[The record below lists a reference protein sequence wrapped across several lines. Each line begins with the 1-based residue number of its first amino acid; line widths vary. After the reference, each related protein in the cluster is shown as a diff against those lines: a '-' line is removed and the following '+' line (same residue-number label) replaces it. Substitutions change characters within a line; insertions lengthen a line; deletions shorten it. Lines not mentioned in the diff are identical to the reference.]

1 MPVRPLSR
9 RGALVGGLVVVVG
22 GVVGFV
28 AAAGSAAATARRGTT
43 TANAYGAPGSTGAT
57 SASGGGSLLV
67 ALDRVPKGGGVVL
80 GRAKVVV
87 TRTAG
92 GDVHAFSAVCTH
104 QGCVVNAV
112 SGGSITCPCHGS
124 RFDTGTGAATR
135 GPATRALPAVGITV
149 RGGNVYTS

>member
-9 RGALVGGLVVVVG
+9 RGALVGGLVAVVG
-22 GVVGFV
+22 GVVGYAV
-28 AAAGSAAATARRGTT
+28 AAGSAAATGRRGTT
-43 TANAYGAPGSTGAT
+43 AANAYGPAAGS
-57 SASGGGSLLV
+57 SSGGGGSPLV
-67 ALDRVPKGGGVVL
+67 ALDRVPKGGGVVV

-104 QGCVVNAV
+104 QGCVVDAV
-112 SGGSITCPCHGS
+112 SAGSISCPCHGS
-124 RFDTGTGAATR
+124 RFDAGTGAVTR
-135 GPATRALPAVGITV
+135 GPATRPLPAVGITV